1 MQQILNYEKCQNFQ
15 LSIVTDSS
23 ARSTRAGWLS
33 VVVDGELD
41 GELDVKMDEVVDVEM
56 DEVVDVVV
64 DK

>member
-41 GELDVKMDEVVDVEM
+41 VKMDEVVDVEM